1 MKGVLALPVAL
12 SALVA
17 IGPLY
22 ARRASACAVC
32 STGDITLTSAGT
44 EQPFAGRLRSALQ
57 LSYRSNTFGHAG
69 LDESLTREFSAELST
84 AWAPSPDWLLLA
96 NVPFRVREM
105 TDANLARDGSSGL
118 GDIEFS
124 AKRFVFRD
132 REFAPRWLVAVSGAA
147 KFPTGRWYDDA
158 EGVALPPEAQPG
170 SGSLDVG
177 AGASVGCF
185 LGAFSGYASL
195 LWRTPLIFRK
205 MFEPG
210 RSTNV
215 TLALQ
220 YQALLPLAVR
230 GVSELRLDGTA
241 REAAA
246 SDPNSGGWISF
257 VGADLLL
264 GIADDLSVVGG
275 VRVAALEHLRGV
287 QREGTRL
294 DLAVVRDW

>member
-1 MKGVLALPVAL
+1 MKGVLTLGVTL
-12 SALVA
+12 SALAVL
-17 IGPLY
+17 GPLC
-22 ARRASACAVC
+22 ATRASACAVC
-32 STGDITLTSAGT
+32 TTGDTTLTSAGT
-44 EQPFAGRLRSALQ
+44 EQPFAGRLRSALA
-57 LSYRSNTFGHAG
+57 LSYRSNAFGRAG
-69 LDESLTREFSAELST
+69 LDQSLTREFSAELST
-84 AWAPSPDWLLLA
+84 AWAPSSNWLLLA
-96 NVPFRVREM
+96 DAPFRVREM

-118 GDIEFS
+118 GDIELS
-124 AKRFVFRD
+124 AKWFVFRD

-147 KFPTGRWYDDA
+147 KLPTGGWYDDT
-158 EGVALPPEAQPG
+158 EGVALPPEAQLG

-177 AGASVGCF
+177 VGASVGCF

-195 LWRTPLIFRK
+195 LWRTPLLFRK
-205 MFEPG
+205 VFEPG

-241 REAAA
+241 REASAR
-246 SDPNSGGWISF
+246 DPNSGGWISF
-257 VGADLLL
+257 VGTDILL

-275 VRVAALEHLRGV
+275 VRVSALEHLRGT
-287 QREGTRL
+287 QREGPRL